1 LCVDNIQQA
10 SELDHGLKKS
20 MAQGG
25 IVHGNSHNIDNDD
38 DGEELEGAGF
48 WDENPANI
56 IVSPE
61 VRFPR
66 PTSTLN
72 LLQEWH
78 HTSEERG

>member
-1 LCVDNIQQA
+1 MCVDNTQQA

-20 MAQGG
+20 MAEGG
-25 IVHGNSHNIDNDD
+25 VVHGNSHTIDNNDDD

-61 VRFPR
+61 VRFHSP
-66 PTSTLN
+66 
-72 LLQEWH
+72 
-78 HTSEERG
+78 